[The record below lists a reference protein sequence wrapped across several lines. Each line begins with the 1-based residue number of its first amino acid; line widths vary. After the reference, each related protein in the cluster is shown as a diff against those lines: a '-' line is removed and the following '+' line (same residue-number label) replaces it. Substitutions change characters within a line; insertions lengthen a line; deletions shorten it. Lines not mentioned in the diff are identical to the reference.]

1 LAEPTLDFLAQQQQ
15 RILDALRESR
25 ERGERLSDDM
35 GVLLAMM
42 QRLDGTV
49 QGLVSEVRAEHS
61 RFSRLERRVR
71 ELEASPP
78 PGGA

>member
-1 LAEPTLDFLAQQQQ
+1 LAEPTLDFVAQQQQ
-15 RILDALRESR
+15 RIIDELRESR
-25 ERGERLSDDM
+25 EREERLSDDM

-49 QGLVSEVRAEHS
+49 QGLVSEVRAEQS

-71 ELEASPP
+71 EIETSPP
-78 PGGA
+78 RGEA